1 MLPERLPRE
10 LTRLVTPRAVK
21 NYAQALGWQLLSIV
35 NGSIAVYRHPTN
47 ELRQLVVALD
57 ESFDDYPETVA
68 EAVQK
73 LAEYEGR
80 TSSEVLSHLLLP
92 PADVLR
98 FRETGPETETGT
110 VRLDQV
116 IGLLEGTK
124 KMLLSVAHSVLH
136 PQPYHPRLS
145 RSEAEQFVRSCRM
158 GQTERGSFIVT
169 VACPLDFVP
178 GTTVADGPFAR
189 QVTQG
194 LMQSLA
200 DVADAADKNQVD
212 DLLDHGKHPLLSAN
226 FLESLLMLR
235 PSAERA
241 SVQVSS
247 SWSKTL
253 PSPVSSSK
261 PALQL
266 DQGCFEAIEYL
277 APKLRST
284 PAARHVSFTGVVD
297 QLRGQ
302 EGSDG
307 RMTGEVVLFVQEGG
321 ESIRART
328 ELSAD
333 QYQTAGRAHLA
344 NEPVFFR
351 GYLIRGPRI
360 NRVDSVSDF
369 RLAEHSGLPTTSNPS

>member
-1 MLPERLPRE
+1 MLYERLPRE
-10 LTRLVTPRAVK
+10 LTRLVTPRAMK
-21 NYAQALGWQLLSIV
+21 NYAQALGWQLIPSV
-35 NGSIAVYRHPTN
+35 NGTIAVYRHPADH
-47 ELRQLVVALD
+47 LRQLIVPLD

-73 LAEYEGR
+73 FAEFEGR
-80 TSSEVLSHLLLP
+80 TSAEVLSHLLLP

-98 FRETGPETETGT
+98 FRETGPDTETGT
-110 VRLDQV
+110 VGLDQV

-145 RSEAEQFVRSCRM
+145 RGEAEQFVRSCRM

-178 GTTVADGPFAR
+178 GTVVADGPFAR

-200 DVADAADKNQVD
+200 EVADAADKNQVD
-212 DLLDHGKHPLLSAN
+212 ELVDHWNHPLLSAN

-235 PSAERA
+235 PAAERA
-241 SVQVSS
+241 SVMVSA

-253 PSPVSSSK
+253 PIPSILTK

-266 DQGCFEAIEYL
+266 DQGCFEAVEYL

-284 PAARHVSFTGVVD
+284 PTAKHMSFVGVVD

-302 EGSDG
+302 EGPDG
-307 RMTGEVVLFVQEGG
+307 RMTGEVVLFIQEGG

-328 ELSAD
+328 ELTAE
-333 QYQTAGRAHLA
+333 QYQTAGKAHLA

-360 NRVDSVSDF
+360 NRVDHVSDF
-369 RLAEHSGLPTTSNPS
+369 RLVEQGNLTITSNPS